1 MPLGVDQ
8 GAWHHE
14 SFLRED
20 PTKLKLIMRVAV
32 KGNTKEERTIESIN
46 HSFNPPNFHD
56 YIGTIPPSFVSASNC
71 AYKESADTLV
81 AESRSDS
88 NPIARDDLKG
98 FADFSIE
105 YQTFPKN
112 ASFEQVPLAS
122 GCTVG
127 DSTMMTNTMP
137 DVTEASGYV
146 LQPTSLGFDNRAE
159 TSGCVLKPSHL
170 DFGDSSMTA
179 NTLPFT
185 NIVQATIQ
193 NETQYPAQTHFQG
206 LSDASTVKMETDEE
220 LHAQRNQF
228 NNVLK
233 HIVFPRPVGA
243 HAAATPN
250 STSNNVE
257 VSIPCELDR
266 GSDVPFLAGG
276 TGFSSCAP
284 SQSPEQTT
292 RWCNNMQ
299 SSAINSQHIQDELNN
314 NDGLDEELDDFLAEV
329 WF

>member
-1 MPLGVDQ
+1 
-8 GAWHHE
+8 
-14 SFLRED
+14 
-20 PTKLKLIMRVAV
+20 VAV
-32 KGNTKEERTIESIN
+32 KGKTTEERTIEAIN
-46 HSFNPPNFHD
+46 HYFNPPNFYG
-56 YIGTIPPSFVSASNC
+56 YIGMIAPSSLSASNC
-71 AYKESADTLV
+71 TYEESVRGECTVPTADTLV
-81 AESRSDS
+81 AESRSNS
-88 NPIARDDLKG
+88 NPIACDDLKG

-206 LSDASTVKMETDEE
+206 LSDVSTVKMETDEE

-299 SSAINSQHIQDELNN
+299 SSAINAQHIQDELNN